1 MRQIKF
7 RAKPHPG
14 YFSPRTNSEKLDVR
28 DGFIFGSPDVRDL
41 DIPNSE
47 KVDNLYSIPTCF
59 VTLNKKGWTV
69 SIPVIEDTIGE
80 FTGLHDKN
88 GKEIYEGDIVRFT
101 KGQKKDSSGNWV
113 DDTDDYVV
121 CFDHGSFSIAGLS
134 HCEDAIEI
142 IGNIY
147 EKTK

>member
-69 SIPVIEDTIGE
+69 SMPVIEDTIGE

-88 GKEIYEGDIVRFT
+88 GKEIYEGDIIRFC
-101 KGQKKDSSGNWV
+101 KGQKKDKSGNLV
-113 DDTDDYVV
+113 DDTEDRVV
-121 CFDHGSFSIAGLS
+121 CYDGGCFNIHDLSLCTGSITV
-134 HCEDAIEI
+134 
-142 IGNIY
+142 IGNIH
-147 EKTK
+147 KNIK